1 MALSLIQLMQWNGT
15 PITEHNRKPLAIDFD
30 PIQSDKRM
38 ANGRLRR
45 YTVARKRKFSTSWDM
60 IPKGITFAV
69 DGQWA
74 GDAMIAF
81 YQSNPGSFELKIT
94 NIDETVETYQVM
106 FTDFSYSIEKRGA
119 YDFWNISV
127 SMDEV

>member
-1 MALSLIQLMQWNGT
+1 MALSLIQLMQWNDT
-15 PITEHNRKPLAIDFD
+15 PITEHNRKALSIDFD

-60 IPKGITFAV
+60 IPKGITFSV
-69 DGQWA
+69 DGQWS
-74 GDAMIAF
+74 GDAMVAF

-106 FTDFSYSIEKRGA
+106 FTDFSYSVEKRGA

>member
-1 MALSLIQLMQWNGT
+1 MVLSLIQLMQWNDN
-15 PITEHNRKPLAIDFD
+15 PITEHNRKALAIDFD

-60 IPKGITFAV
+60 IPKGDAFAV
-69 DGQWA
+69 DGKWS
-74 GDAMIAF
+74 GDAMVAF
-81 YQSNPGSFELKIT
+81 YQSNPGSFELTIT
-94 NIDETVETYQVM
+94 NGDSTTEVYQVM
-106 FTDFSYSIEKRGA
+106 FTDFSYSVEKRGA